1 MSGRIVAIALALA
14 ALIHLLP
21 LPGLLGGA
29 ALQALYGLPPL
40 DAAGELM
47 LRHRALMFALDA
59 GLLLWAIRTPALRLP
74 AIALTLASDAGFLLL
89 GLGGFPAGLLRVAGF
104 DVASILLLLVAAACA
119 SQASAARP

>member
-1 MSGRIVAIALALA
+1 MSGRIVAIALALS

-29 ALQALYGLPPL
+29 ELQSLYGLPPL
-40 DAAGELM
+40 DATGELL

-59 GLLLWAIRTPALRLP
+59 GLLLWAIRAPALRLP

-89 GLGGFPAGLLRVAGF
+89 GLGGLPPGLLRVAAF
-104 DVASILLLLVAAACA
+104 DVASILLLLLGAVCVHRA
-119 SQASAARP
+119 QAG